1 MSDGTASLN
10 LQTIGELLILLAVA
24 NVTPILANN
33 LLGSRWSYPVDGRL
47 VLFDHQRLFGA
58 SKTFRGILASIVA
71 TSTVGLLFG
80 MGWELGAALSVYS
93 MGGDLFS
100 SFWKRRLGLPAG
112 SRASGLDQV
121 PESLFPA
128 LGLRQIFALTPADI
142 GVVVACFFVGEIVLS
157 RVFFKMHLREH
168 PY

>member
-157 RVFFKMHLREH
+157 RVFFK
-168 PY
+168 